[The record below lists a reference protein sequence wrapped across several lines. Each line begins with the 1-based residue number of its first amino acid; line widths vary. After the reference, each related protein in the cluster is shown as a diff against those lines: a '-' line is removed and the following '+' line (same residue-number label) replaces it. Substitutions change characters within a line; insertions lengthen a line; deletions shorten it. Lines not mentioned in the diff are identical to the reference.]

1 MATCSKDKPIHS
13 IQRKTILTFS
23 IFSLC
28 LIVFIWLFQAIYFSA
43 IYEKVKANEVEYICK
58 DVVRINSTFDDPS
71 NALHELAM
79 QKNVEIII
87 FSTTDNGYLIKF
99 NNTRE
104 LQTKNIGGQIKT
116 VLDKLG
122 DQQYVS
128 YETTSTDLNI
138 LNCILRDTRGSTTT
152 YYYISAPISPVK
164 NTTENFSYML
174 VFISIG
180 VLCATMVGAYFL
192 SSSISKPIIRMAKS
206 AQQITKTNNDVE
218 FMANEYLEVHQ
229 LADTLNYAIGELKKT
244 DNVRKEVIAN
254 VSHELKTP
262 LTMIKSYTELINDI
276 SGDNP
281 EKRKQHL
288 NIIHTEAEKL
298 EYLINDMMDYSKLES
313 GVMTYEKSKFDLYEL
328 IKQIKTTY
336 ASKYPDFKFT
346 LSGVK
351 KAIIYADKK
360 RIDQVLTNL
369 INNAINYSST
379 KKEINIR
386 LKQTDV
392 DDEIRL
398 EIIDHGIG
406 ISKENIEYI
415 FDRHFRSSSAKRAT
429 VGSGIG
435 LSIVKSILN
444 HHSYTFGATSK
455 ENKGSTFY
463 VNFKTIQDVGE

>member
-1 MATCSKDKPIHS
+1 MATCSKNKPIHS
-13 IQRKTILTFS
+13 IQHQTILTFS
-23 IFSLC
+23 IFSFFL
-28 LIVFIWLFQAIYFSA
+28 LVFIWLFQAIYFGA
-43 IYEKVKANEVEYICK
+43 IYEKVKSSEVENLCR
-58 DVVRINSTFDDPS
+58 DVIRLNSSIADPTD
-71 NALHELAM
+71 ALHDLAM

-87 FSTTDNGYLIKF
+87 FTTANNGYVVTF

-104 LQTKNIGGQIKT
+104 LQTKNIGSQIET
-116 VLDKLG
+116 ILYKLG
-122 DQQYVS
+122 EETYIS
-128 YETTSTDLNI
+128 YETNETNLNI
-138 LNCILRDTRGSTTT
+138 LNCITKQVDNNSTT
-152 YYYISAPISPVK
+152 YYFISAPISPVK

-192 SSSISKPIIRMAKS
+192 SNTISKPIVRMAKS
-206 AQQITKTNNDVE
+206 AKQITKDNNNVK
-218 FMANEYLEVHQ
+218 FVANEYLEVNQ
-229 LADTLNYAIGELKKT
+229 LANTLNYAIGELQKT

-276 SGDNP
+276 SGENP
-281 EKRKQHL
+281 EKRKAHL
-288 NIIHTEAEKL
+288 NVIHAEAEKL

-313 GVMTYEKSKFDLYEL
+313 GVMTYEKSTFNLYDQL
-328 IKQIKTTY
+328 KQIKNTY
-336 ASKYPDFKFT
+336 SQKYPEFKFT
-346 LSGVK
+346 LSGIK
-351 KAIIYADKK
+351 EAFIFADRK

-369 INNAINYSST
+369 LNNAINYSTT

-386 LKQTDV
+386 LKPTDNLNEV
-392 DDEIRL
+392 KL
-398 EIIDHGIG
+398 EIVDHGIG
-406 ISKENIEYI
+406 ISKENLEFI

-444 HHSYTFGATSK
+444 HHAYTFGATSK

-463 VNFKTIQDVGE
+463 VNFKTVEKK